1 MSEGVGVNIDA
12 NRVIDRLGRRIAE
25 LEIQNAQQT
34 AVIAALVEQKEEGMK
49 DKPPGDEAE

>member
-25 LEIQNAQQT
+25 LEIQVAQQT
-34 AVIAALVEQKEEGMK
+34 AVIAALMEETEAPDL
-49 DKPPGDEAE
+49 DKTEGGK